1 MQTKW
6 QPSTSL
12 ILIQTC
18 DTYVK
23 FDINLKL
30 FTGDLLH
37 ELSNDGARV
46 QFDLFLRQVI
56 LPKMLQSTNNGDREC
71 HIIVLMDDDVVECD
85 DDYPPPMGEEFTQG
99 ICHYEC
105 TVYFVVYQHFR
116 FKSS

>member
-1 MQTKW
+1 M
-6 QPSTSL
+6 SSL
-12 ILIQTC
+12 I
-18 DTYVK
+18 
-23 FDINLKL
+23 FNFKL

-71 HIIVLMDDDVVECD
+71 HIIVLMDDDVVEWD

-99 ICHYEC
+99 ICQSHCEC
-105 TVYFVVYQHFR
+105 TVYFVVYFWFQ
-116 FKSS
+116 SCGSYDC